1 MAPLKALMVKPD
13 KRITILNG
21 STGIMGIKGDKGD
34 EGSRGSSGLPGIR
47 GVKGEQG
54 SKGEKGQI
62 VNSAETVFFCC
73 CFFPPNQ
80 YFFSFQISIFAL
92 EFPFLRFR
100 GRMAYQECLEF
111 LAPQGRKDNKEKK
124 ELRESLVS
132 RDRDDRGAPG
142 KMGLKKDK
150 GNEGSRGRC
159 FRNSLNWPIYIISSV
174 DKTKLSFNTPHRR
187 STTVTQL
194 PFLNI

>member
-1 MAPLKALMVKPD
+1 
-13 KRITILNG
+13 
-21 STGIMGIKGDKGD
+21 MGIKGDKGE
-34 EGSRGSSGLPGIR
+34 EGSRGSSGSPGIR

-54 SKGEKGQI
+54 SKGEKGEI

-132 RDRDDRGAPG
+132 RDRGDRGAPG

-159 FRNSLNWPIYIISSV
+159 FTLSVQWIKPNNLSILLTDVVPQWHNYPFEHLMAWPPFPAAFFGLKHCYLWYLKKESS
-174 DKTKLSFNTPHRR
+174 
-187 STTVTQL
+187 
-194 PFLNI
+194 